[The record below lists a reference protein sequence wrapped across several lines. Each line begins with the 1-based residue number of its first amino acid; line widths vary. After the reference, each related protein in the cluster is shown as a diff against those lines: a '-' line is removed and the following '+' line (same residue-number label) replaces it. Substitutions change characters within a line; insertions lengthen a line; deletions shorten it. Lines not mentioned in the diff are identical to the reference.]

1 MKHLFAA
8 LFKIIQVDLTEK
20 DELELMKE
28 TLKKVEKSTAGH
40 ENILLATRDW
50 LATMGDKLVP
60 ETEMEVA
67 CKLIDWAVGTSV
79 CRNEMESDIEKLKPL
94 KSENVAALKTL
105 RTGTLSCHKEH
116 ILTE

>member
-8 LFKIIQVDLTEK
+8 LLKIIQVDLTEK
-20 DELELMKE
+20 DELDLMKE

-40 ENILLATRDW
+40 KNILLATRDW

-67 CKLIDWAVGTSV
+67 CRLIDWAVGTSV
-79 CRNEMESDIEKLKPL
+79 CRNEMDSDIEKLKTL
-94 KSENVAALKTL
+94 KSENVTAIKTL
-105 RTGTLSCHKEH
+105 RTGTLSCYKEH
-116 ILTE
+116 IMTE